1 MAYTV
6 VIKNDDKTFPVKGLN
21 ELLDGRVYNP
31 RTHKYHNPVKSNND
45 KVCFLAIQKHLKGVH
60 ISNPIRCTYKIYV
73 KNKMHDRS
81 NIYSSVEKSFL
92 DALQQA
98 KVIKNDGF
106 DDVYDSVFC
115 TAVDKYNPRIEVLIE
130 YEVKNG

>member
-31 RTHKYHNPVKSNND
+31 RTHKYHNSVKSNND

-60 ISNPIRCTYKIYV
+60 ISNPIRCTYKIYS
-73 KNKMHDRS
+73 KDKMHDRS
-81 NIYSSVEKSFL
+81 NIYSAVEKSFL

-106 DDVYDSVFC
+106 DDVYDSVFYTELC
-115 TAVDKYNPRIEVLIE
+115 RENPRIEIRIDVLE
-130 YEVKNG
+130 E

>member
-1 MAYTV
+1 MTYTV

-45 KVCFLAIQKHLKGVH
+45 KVFFLAIQKHLKWVH

-73 KNKMHDRS
+73 KDKMHDRS
-81 NIYSSVEKSFL
+81 NIYSAVEKSFL

-106 DDVYDSVFC
+106 DDVYDSVFYTELC
-115 TAVDKYNPRIEVLIE
+115 RDNPRIEIRIDVLE
-130 YEVKNG
+130 E

>member
-1 MAYTV
+1 MTYAV

-21 ELLDGRVYNP
+21 ELLGGRVYNP

-60 ISNPIRCTYKIYV
+60 ILNPIRCTYKIYV
-73 KNKMHDRS
+73 KDKMHDRS
-81 NIYSSVEKSFL
+81 NIYSAVEKSFL

-106 DDVYDSVFC
+106 DDVYDSVFYTELC
-115 TAVDKYNPRIEVLIE
+115 RENPRVEIRIDVLE
-130 YEVKNG
+130 E

>member
-1 MAYTV
+1 MTYTV

-60 ISNPIRCTYKIYV
+60 ISSPIRCIYKIYA
-73 KNKMHDRS
+73 KDKMHDRS
-81 NIYSSVEKSFL
+81 NIYSAVEKSFL

-106 DDVYDSVFC
+106 DDVCDSVFYTELC
-115 TAVDKYNPRIEVLIE
+115 RENPRIEIRIDVLE
-130 YEVKNG
+130 K